1 MRLRQKVLTRAEA
14 EGERF
19 AAKLVNNAFLHA
31 LRTGIMEE
39 SIRNHLKPFLDKAS
53 FAPDHVL
60 LAEVNNAMAE
70 DAARTRKLEAGRQ
83 KRVKFEVNEVQVG
96 GGLEKVMNPMMDAI
110 HKLSAEM
117 MQMKADFQKLSEG
130 NAASG
135 GQAVGGTKN
144 KKKKAP
150 ICKNCEGTGVS
161 RCDHC
166 FKCLNAGHEA
176 KDCKS
181 KN

>member
-96 GGLEKVMNPMMDAI
+96 GGLEKLMNPMMDAI
-110 HKLSAEM
+110 HKLSTEM
-117 MQMKADFQKLSEG
+117 MQMKADFQKLSDG
-130 NAASG
+130 NARG
-135 GQAVGGTKN
+135 GQSVGGTRS
-144 KKKKAP
+144 KKKKSS
-150 ICKNCEGTGVS
+150 ICKNCEGTGVW

-166 FKCLNAGHEA
+166 FKSLNAGHKA
-176 KDCKS
+176 KDCKL